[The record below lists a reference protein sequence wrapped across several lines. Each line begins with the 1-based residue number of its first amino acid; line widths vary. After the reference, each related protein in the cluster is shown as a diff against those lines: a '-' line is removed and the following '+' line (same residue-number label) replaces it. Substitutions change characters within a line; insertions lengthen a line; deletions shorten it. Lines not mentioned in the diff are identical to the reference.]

1 MNKTK
6 SSKLTYKTQ
15 HPMRLILKN
24 RNGNTDVHKTIDIQP
39 VESNSPNKSEVIIA
53 KDEGQKSIEK
63 RY

>member
-24 RNGNTDVHKTIDIQP
+24 RNGQADVHKTIDIQP
-39 VESNSPNKSEVIIA
+39 VESNSANKSELI
-53 KDEGQKSIEK
+53 IEK
-63 RY
+63 D